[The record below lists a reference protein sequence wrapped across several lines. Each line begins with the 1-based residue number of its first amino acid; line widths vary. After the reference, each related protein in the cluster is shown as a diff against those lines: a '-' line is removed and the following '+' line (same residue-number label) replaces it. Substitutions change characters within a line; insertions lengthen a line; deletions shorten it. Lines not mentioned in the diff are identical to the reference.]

1 MSSKLTHSGNIII
14 SGFGLMILFMCF
26 LVYKSI
32 HNETQMVSDNYY
44 ESELKFQD
52 NINAVKNAEAFG
64 TAFTFKQESNR
75 LQFQIPSSLNAQMED
90 AVLNIY
96 CISNKAED
104 KKIELKTNASATYMI
119 DASTWKKLSYTAKL
133 SFKADGKSYYKEFQL
148 VLK

>member
-14 SGFGLMILFMCF
+14 AGFGMMILFMCF

-44 ESELKFQD
+44 ESELNFQD

-75 LQFQIPSSLNAQMED
+75 LQFQIPSALNAQMED

-104 KKIELKTNASATYMI
+104 KKIRFKKDATAHYSI
-119 DASTWKKLSYTAKL
+119 DASAWKKLSYTAKL
-133 SFKADGKSYYKEFQL
+133 SFAANGKSYYKEFPV

>member
-14 SGFGLMILFMCF
+14 AGFGMMILFMCF
-26 LVYKSI
+26 LVYKSM

-52 NINAVKNAEAFG
+52 NINAAKNADAYG
-64 TAFTFKQESNR
+64 TAFSFSLDGNI
-75 LQFQIPSSLNAQMED
+75 LHFQIPSELNAVMQD
-90 AVLNIY
+90 AVLNVY

-104 KKIELKTNASATYMI
+104 KKLNFKKEATARYSI
-119 DASTWKKLSYTAKL
+119 DASAWKKLSYTAKL
-133 SFKADGKSYYKEFQL
+133 SFTANGKSYYKEFPV